1 MTFVCLNNYEIH
13 MIKGSKHQHFK
24 LDWSMFL
31 HFSRKYKIT
40 DGLVFKEDAMRQVV
54 TNYIIFLRKK
64 TNSIEG
70 KCGHDG
76 WKVLPK

>member
-31 HFSRKYKIT
+31 HFSRKHKIA
-40 DGLVFKEDAMRQVV
+40 DGLLFNEDVMRQVV
-54 TNYIIFLRKK
+54 AKCIVFLVKI
-64 TNSIEG
+64 NPFEG
-70 KCGHDG
+70 KCGRDG